1 MGEIRS
7 EKEKQM
13 SIKLENHSTAVSDEA
28 VANLEK
34 ALNKTNE
41 ILTEIKLR
49 PQEVDVRE
57 LPEKDFKQA
66 TYRFMN
72 DMLNAVNMISQTL
85 VDLEIIVLESLSAN
99 KKQKAIDAINGVE
112 KKLKETSK
120 EN

>member
-1 MGEIRS
+1 
-7 EKEKQM
+7 M
-13 SIKLENHSTAVSDEA
+13 SIKIEKASTAVSDEA

-34 ALNKTNE
+34 ELNKTNE
-41 ILTEIKLR
+41 VLTEIKLR

-57 LPEKDFKQA
+57 LPDKDFKQA

-72 DMLNAVNMISQTL
+72 DTLNALNMISQTL

-99 KKQKAIDAINGVE
+99 KKQKAIDALNGVE
-112 KKLKETSK
+112 KKLKETPK

>member
-1 MGEIRS
+1 
-7 EKEKQM
+7 M
-13 SIKLENHSTAVSDEA
+13 SIKIKNASKTVSDEA
-28 VANLEK
+28 VAKLEK
-34 ALNKTNE
+34 ELNKPNE
-41 ILTEIKLR
+41 VLTEIKLR
-49 PQEVDVRE
+49 PQEVDVRQ
-57 LPEKDFKQA
+57 LSDADFKQA

-99 KKQKAIDAINGVE
+99 KKQKAIDAINGVD